1 MLYYYTYWLLHENK
15 RSFVICKIF
24 RETNLQYESEKA
36 VFTKFLEQSGEKN
49 SVIFTQSFRKILKQ
63 FGLPFEHFT
72 NI

>member
-1 MLYYYTYWLLHENK
+1 MQRVGYYENK
-15 RSFVICKIF
+15 DLLSFVKYFVKPIY
-24 RETNLQYESEKA
+24 NMNESEKA

-63 FGLPFEHFT
+63 FGLPFEHFS